1 MMLALLVQVLTA
13 FAAPAASRP
22 ATGEAVPASAGP
34 QPVLIAA
41 AADLRYAMDS
51 LIATYERMHPGT
63 QIQATYGS
71 SGNFYEQIR
80 NGGPFDLFF
89 SADMD
94 YVRHLKDDGKV
105 QGDVHRYALGHLVLW
120 SLRLDPSV
128 KKMALLTD
136 PAVKKIAIANPAHAP
151 YGKRA
156 VESLQYYKVYDQVQ
170 AKLVMGENISQT
182 AQFAATGSAD
192 VGLIALSLALS
203 PAMKDGHYWAIPEE
217 SHGLLEQGYALLGHG
232 KDNATA
238 ADFAAFIETP
248 AAKAVLR
255 RFGFQ

>member
-1 MMLALLVQVLTA
+1 MILALLVHVLTA
-13 FAAPAASRP
+13 GVAQPGHPAAQ
-22 ATGEAVPASAGP
+22 
-34 QPVLIAA
+34 QPVLVAA
-41 AADLRYAMDS
+41 AADLRYAMDT
-51 LIATYERMHPGT
+51 LVATYERAHPGA
-63 QIQATYGS
+63 QIQVSYGS

-105 QGDVHRYALGHLVLW
+105 SGDVRRYALGHLVLW

-136 PAVKKIAIANPAHAP
+136 PSVKKIAIANPAHAP

-170 AKLVMGENISQT
+170 DKLVMGENISQT

-203 PAMKDGHYWAIPEE
+203 PTMKDGHYWEVPAE
-217 SHGLLEQGYALLGHG
+217 SHGLLEQGYALLDHG

-238 ADFAAFIETP
+238 RDFAAFMETP
-248 AAKAVLR
+248 AAKTVLK